1 VAPDSEI
8 SMCRVIIYLFVM
20 NLFKDAVINSDNM
33 ESNGRIFNYLLIGR
47 DAERNGRGVT
57 WKCCPGICS
66 EGLKKSRYPGRYLKP
81 EPTEHDAQM
90 LNTRARYCL

>member
-1 VAPDSEI
+1 MAPDSEI

-20 NLFKDAVINSDNM
+20 NLFKDADNM
-33 ESNGRIFNYLLIGR
+33 ASNGRIFNYLLIRR

-66 EGLKKSRYPGRYLKP
+66 EGLKKS
-81 EPTEHDAQM
+81 T
-90 LNTRARYCL
+90 